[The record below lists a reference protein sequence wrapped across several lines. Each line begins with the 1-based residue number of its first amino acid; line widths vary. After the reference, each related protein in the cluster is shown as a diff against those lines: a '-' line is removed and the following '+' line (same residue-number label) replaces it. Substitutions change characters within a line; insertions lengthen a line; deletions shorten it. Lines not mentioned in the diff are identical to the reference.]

1 MALALDCNGAGTAAA
16 GNGGMMRKRSSNTN
30 EKKDHPRK
38 RGKIVTVAKQRA
50 LNIVKSHVK
59 MSKIIEGLYLCSVK
73 AVTEENIQQNDI
85 RASVDLSKMRVIER
99 KIKNNSDIHKLV
111 LDINDEPR
119 QAAVLQRQLPRV
131 YAFIEENVKS
141 GRNVCV
147 NCQAGISRSATVV
160 IGYLMHTR
168 GISFDAAYSMVRKRR
183 PIINPNKGFVNML
196 KYTMKPSKACS
207 SRHGPS

>member
-1 MALALDCNGAGTAAA
+1 
-16 GNGGMMRKRSSNTN
+16 MRKRSSNAT
-30 EKKDHPRK
+30 EKKEFPRK
-38 RGKIVTVAKQRA
+38 RGKIVTVARQRA

-73 AVTEENIQQNDI
+73 AVTEENVKQNDI

-99 KIKNNSDIHKLV
+99 KIKNNSGTDKLV
-111 LDINDEPR
+111 VDVNDEPR
-119 QAAVLQRQLPRV
+119 QAATLQRQLPRV
-131 YAFIEENVKS
+131 YAFIETNIKS

-160 IGYLMHTR
+160 IGYLMHTK
-168 GISFDAAYSMVRKRR
+168 GISFDAAYNIVRKRR

-196 KYTMKPSKACS
+196 KYTMKPSKARS
-207 SRHGPS
+207 SRQAPS

>member
-1 MALALDCNGAGTAAA
+1 MA
-16 GNGGMMRKRSSNTN
+16 R
-30 EKKDHPRK
+30 
-38 RGKIVTVAKQRA
+38 QRA

-73 AVTEENIQQNDI
+73 AVTEENIKQNDI

-99 KIKNNSDIHKLV
+99 RIKNSGDIDKLV
-111 LDINDEPR
+111 VDINDEPR
-119 QAAVLQRQLPRV
+119 QAATLQRQLPRV
-131 YAFIEENVKS
+131 YAFIETNIKS

-160 IGYLMHTR
+160 IGYLMHTK
-168 GISFDAAYSMVRKRR
+168 GISFDAAYNIVRKRR

-196 KYTMKPSKACS
+196 KYTMKPPKARP
-207 SRHGPS
+207 SRQAPS

>member
-1 MALALDCNGAGTAAA
+1 MRGT
-16 GNGGMMRKRSSNTN
+16 GGMRKRSSNAT
-30 EKKDHPRK
+30 EKKEFPRK
-38 RGKIVTVAKQRA
+38 RGKIVTVARQRA

-73 AVTEENIQQNDI
+73 AVTEENVKQNDI

-99 KIKNNSDIHKLV
+99 KIKNNSGIDKLV
-111 LDINDEPR
+111 VDINDEPR
-119 QAAVLQRQLPRV
+119 QAATLQRQLPRV
-131 YAFIEENVKS
+131 YAFIETNIKS

-160 IGYLMHTR
+160 IGYLMHTK
-168 GISFDAAYSMVRKRR
+168 GISFDAAYNIVRKRR

-196 KYTMKPSKACS
+196 KYTMKPPKARP
-207 SRHGPS
+207 SRQAPS